1 VSLEHDTNS
10 FPISGRASSQG
21 RRFSCCY
28 RAAARVYR
36 LQCARSLALQAQ
48 SPVISRQHPQAFS
61 YEAWNARRRVVLW
74 LGCDSTPNREGVHV
88 VYLHDPSRANGWLPR
103 ASIIRRS
110 LTIMAGVLPSP
121 APLRRFTVRHPRH
134 LRHLPIIG
142 AGKQGDRVISRVT
155 SVTSGCFGSCG
166 LPVGHRQGRS
176 GEQHVLTGVLT
187 SKLALPTAAS
197 ASVGG
202 PDATQSTGFSWTIL
216 ECGRSRKRPI
226 LGDQCALAF

>member
-1 VSLEHDTNS
+1 MSLEHDTNS

-88 VYLHDPSRANGWLPR
+88 VYLHDPSRA
-103 ASIIRRS
+103 
-110 LTIMAGVLPSP
+110 MV
-121 APLRRFTVRHPRH
+121 
-134 LRHLPIIG
+134 G
-142 AGKQGDRVISRVT
+142 A
-155 SVTSGCFGSCG
+155 CG